1 MVYLDCMK
9 SKFSKK
15 VKKYTKIVSIFF
27 LGLLVFAV
35 FLYSLFKISKSRTF
49 QFFGEIV
56 ARVETD
62 KKIVALTFDDAPTA
76 HSDEVLEILAEKDV
90 VATFYV
96 VGQNIEKYPQEAE
109 NIVEAGQELGNHS
122 YSHQRFLLK
131 PLSFVE
137 LEIEKTNQLIREVG
151 YEDEITFRPPYGKKL
166 FLLPWYLSKHDIKTI
181 MVDVEAETY
190 MSKLETD
197 EGKVNFLVDHTLEKT
212 KPGSIILLHPFCESC
227 KTSRDAIGP
236 IVDGLQA
243 KGYRFV
249 TVSELLQS
257 K

>member
-1 MVYLDCMK
+1 MK

-15 VKKYTKIVSIFF
+15 VKKFTKIVSIIF

-35 FLYSLFKISKSRTF
+35 FLYLLFKISKSRTF

-76 HSDEVLEILAEKDV
+76 HSDEVLDILAEKDV
-90 VATFYV
+90 LATFYV
-96 VGQNIEKYPQEAE
+96 IGENIEKHPEEAR
-109 NIVEAGQELGNHS
+109 NIVEAGHELGNHS

-137 LEIEKTNQLIREVG
+137 LEIEKTNQLIREAG
-151 YEDEITFRPPYGKKL
+151 YEGEVTFRPPFGKKL

-190 MSKLETD
+190 MPKLESD
-197 EGKVNFLVDHTLEKT
+197 EEKKDFLSDYTIEQT
-212 KPGSIILLHPFCESC
+212 KSGSIILLHPFCESC
-227 KTSRDAIGP
+227 KSSRDAIGA
-236 IVDGLQA
+236 IIDGLQT
-243 KGYRFV
+243 KGYQFV
-249 TVSELLQS
+249 TVAELLEN